1 MCFDKITEAILNNR
15 FLIHEPAHY
24 LYRMN
29 DALTNNVLGLQMTT
43 DPRWVNIAQMNIED
57 ILVDHA
63 YCEQKAASSCISM
76 IVQYPE
82 HSKLVEV
89 MTPVVAEEW
98 SHFERVIEQL
108 TKRGFKLGRQRKD
121 EYVVKIQK
129 VLIKGGSEDQR
140 LVDKILLNALIEA
153 RSCERFKLLHQNVE
167 DEELQKF
174 YYELMV
180 SEAGH
185 YKNFIQL
192 AKEYMPVEYVQKRWK
207 EFLVEEAKILESLEV
222 RADRMH

>member
-1 MCFDKITEAILNNR
+1 LCFDKITEAILNNR

-29 DALTNNVLGLQMTT
+29 DALTNNVLGLQMPT

-140 LVDKILLNALIEA
+140 LVDKLLLNALIEA
-153 RSCERFKLLHQNVE
+153 RSCERFKLLHQNIE